1 MMQPPQQQQQAPPQH
16 PPPPSGGPPGVQQ
29 LTGQFS
35 QMGLRPPHQP
45 PPPPTHPSSPY
56 SQPSHAQQHPDLA
69 GPPGGSGPV
78 GYPGH
83 YRPPSMDYTG
93 APPPQGMGPSPVPG
107 MEAANQLP
115 MLSEVDLSIA
125 SDPRFMRFTVS
136 KIPNSQ
142 NNAAATKLPLGVV
155 IQPMALDASGQD
167 SIDVVNF
174 GATGIVRCKKCR
186 TYINPFVSWHDAG
199 RRWRCNVCGTLNDVS
214 SSYFNH
220 LDQHGQRRDKHE
232 RPELSN
238 GSVELVAP
246 GEYMVRP
253 PQPPVYLFVVD
264 VSYSSVASGLLART
278 VETIKKNLDALPGD
292 PRTQFGL
299 VTFDSTVHFY
309 HFKPSLKMPQVL
321 VVPDISELFL
331 PLPEDMLV
339 NLKESRE
346 VIDLLL
352 ETLPGMYEKTR
363 NMDSALGPALT
374 GAYRVMAPV
383 GGKMCVVLASM
394 PTLGDGRLKP
404 REELRALGTE
414 REHAMLNPEES
425 WYRTKAVEF
434 SRVQISVDLFCVA
447 PAGQQT
453 PFMDLASLT
462 ALSKF
467 TGGNLF
473 YYPGF
478 AVEKDGRKLEEEMG
492 GILTRPTGF
501 EAVMRVRATRGLKVT
516 QFYGNYYIRG
526 TDLLA
531 LPNCSSES
539 VFGVE
544 MAHDEA
550 FLTASVICVQAALL
564 HTTSSGERRIR
575 VHTVAAPVTAVLQE
589 VIASVDVDTLCNLMA
604 KRMLEVALKTG
615 LDAARHR
622 LTQVCADL
630 LRSCRAFSA
639 HQPQGGASGYHQQ
652 QQQQPAGIPSTLE
665 LLPLYTMAMTK
676 NVAFRGGTDIRPDL
690 RTYMMQLFSV
700 MNVATS
706 RAFIHPN
713 LFALHTMGNEA
724 GLPVPPSK
732 DSSTDEATLPP
743 TAGRQKIRLPV
754 AVNLSGERFVSEGI
768 YLLENGVSLY
778 LWVGARADPRQLA
791 ALFGGMTSVE
801 GTDGGILAQLFEEG
815 KEEGDYARRVHAIV
829 QALREERSLRWL
841 QVQVV
846 KEGDAGLE
854 ASSLYRNLVE
864 DRAAFSGGQYS
875 YAEFMGM
882 VSRGGGGGMPGGMGG
897 GAQGVVGGMGGGPPP
912 GMGYPP
918 PSSVM
923 R

>member
-1 MMQPPQQQQQAPPQH
+1 MS
-16 PPPPSGGPPGVQQ
+16 SG
-29 LTGQFS
+29 S
-35 QMGLRPPHQP
+35 NM
-45 PPPPTHPSSPY
+45 
-56 SQPSHAQQHPDLA
+56 
-69 GPPGGSGPV
+69 
-78 GYPGH
+78 
-83 YRPPSMDYTG
+83 
-93 APPPQGMGPSPVPG
+93 PG
-107 MEAANQLP
+107 MENANQLP

-125 SDPRFMRFTVS
+125 SNPRFMRFTVS

-155 IQPMALDASGQD
+155 IQPMALDASGED

-199 RRWRCNVCGTLNDVS
+199 RRWRCNVCGTLNDVP
-214 SSYFNH
+214 SSYFH
-220 LDQHGQRRDKHE
+220 HVDQAGQRRDKHE

-253 PQPPVYLFVVD
+253 PQPPVYVFVLD
-264 VSYSSVASGLLART
+264 VSYGAVASGALGCT
-278 VETIKKNLDALPGD
+278 VEIIKRHLDALPGD

-309 HFKPSLKMPQVL
+309 HFKPTLKMPQVL
-321 VVPDISELFL
+321 VIPDISELFL
-331 PLPEDMLV
+331 PLPEDLLV

-346 VIDLLL
+346 VIDSLL
-352 ETLPGMYEKTR
+352 EALPGMYEKTR
-363 NMDSALGPALT
+363 DMEAALGPALT

-383 GGKMCVVLASM
+383 GGKMCVVTATM
-394 PTLGDGRLKP
+394 PTLGDGRLKH

-414 REHAMLNPEES
+414 REHVMLNPEES

-434 SRVQISVDLFCVA
+434 SRVQISVDLFVAA
-447 PAGQQT
+447 PAGQQSPYT
-453 PFMDLASLT
+453 DLASLA
-462 ALSKF
+462 ALPKF

-478 AVEKDGRKLEEEMG
+478 SVEKGDGRKMGEEIG
-492 GILTRPTGF
+492 SLLTRPTGF

-564 HTTSSGERRIR
+564 HTSSTGERRIR

-604 KRMLEVALKTG
+604 KRSLEVVLKTG

-622 LTQVCADL
+622 LTQQCADL
-630 LRSCRAFSA
+630 LRSCRAFCMP
-639 HQPQGGASGYHQQ
+639 HQAQGPGSYHQ
-652 QQQQPAGIPSTLE
+652 QQQQPAGLPPSLQ
-665 LLPLYTMAMTK
+665 LLPLYTMALTK
-676 NVAFRGGTDIRPDL
+676 NVAFRGGNDIRPDM
-690 RTYMMQLFSV
+690 RVYMMHLLSV
-700 MNVATS
+700 MNVETS
-706 RAFIHPN
+706 RVFTYPN
-713 LFALHTMGNEA
+713 LFALHTLEPDVGIP
-724 GLPVPPSK
+724 LPPSPPPAM
-732 DSSTDEATLPP
+732 DGSSPPPPLPP
-743 TAGRQKIRLPV
+743 AVGKKQVKLPV
-754 AVNLSGERFVSEGI
+754 AINLSAERFVSEGL

-778 LWVGARADPRQLA
+778 LWVGARADPQLLA
-791 ALFGGMTSVE
+791 SLFGGMTSVDGVE
-801 GTDGGILAQLFEEG
+801 GAALAQVFEDHEG
-815 KEEGDYARRVHAIV
+815 KEGGSEYAKRVHALV
-829 QALREERSLRWL
+829 QGLREERGLRWMGL
-841 QVQVV
+841 QVV
-846 KEGDAGLE
+846 KEGEGGPE
-854 ASSLYRNLVE
+854 AVSFYWNLVE
-864 DRAAFSGGQYS
+864 DRAAFSGGQYNYS
-875 YAEFMGM
+875 EFMGM
-882 VSRGGGGGMPGGMGG
+882 MGRGAGGGGGVGGPPVGMGG
-897 GAQGVVGGMGGGPPP
+897 PMGGAPMGGAPPGMGHGPPP
-912 GMGYPP
+912 GG
-918 PSSVM
+918 M